1 MSSPSHALHPL
12 SPRRMNQQAFH
23 HSPSLPTDLLGIQ
36 QKSPN
41 RGSDVQSRVA
51 FLNNLSRGGDSPS
64 SVPHS
69 SSGGHS
75 AALQRAVLG
84 REEAESALSN
94 ANAQLSE
101 AQSRERRISERL
113 ESLLEELQTNRER
126 QAHERVVFEKEI
138 KKARKEAFRA
148 GSTVVKLQ
156 EELKHS
162 RTEIKALKDEV
173 AAERDAKENAKQEAF
188 ERDYALASITEELEV
203 LKGRLRSVEA
213 SNRSNSLEAKARQIH
228 KESLGRMSLA
238 EGDLDFLITPRK
250 SKRSADD
257 SENSDDRDTPK
268 QSSSETPQKKQRL
281 SDFTPKD
288 REDIPTHES
297 LLERIEDLEIELF
310 DEKAERADCE
320 AFIEFMKMECQFKA
334 CSCRLAEA
342 RGEEYIYDVEYD
354 RKLKAEAAAEA
365 EKAKQLEEAEQ
376 AEQGKQSEQS
386 SVPTVNNARPPP
398 RHASPPPPQPTQDA
412 NVPVKEENG
421 TEAAQDHVIAFS
433 PATGTFKTIPSPA
446 RDAMTDHDG
455 EPMVISEQ
463 VEPQVQS
470 IDESISR
477 SPLAVTEAKV
487 RHHSPQINPASV
499 LTPSFPSKSA
509 SSAPDDSN
517 MRITPDLPRDPLAEI
532 TNTNEYSTTK
542 TIPLRTESSPTH
554 QFGTIPGTPI
564 NREQAL
570 AQIRAR
576 RGRAQSTKRSVSANE
591 ATVRSARF
599 GATPNR
605 EARRIPG
612 FHQKTGTKSEGDA
625 SERRDMSAPV
635 RFRR

>member
-1 MSSPSHALHPL
+1 
-12 SPRRMNQQAFH
+12 MNQQAFH
-23 HSPSLPTDLLGIQ
+23 HSPSTPTDLLDIQ
-36 QKSPN
+36 HKSPT

-51 FLNNLSRGGDSPS
+51 FLNNLSRGGERDGDSPGS
-64 SVPHS
+64 IPHS
-69 SSGGHS
+69 SSSGNN
-75 AALQRAVLG
+75 AALQRAILG

-113 ESLLEELQTNRER
+113 ESLLEELQTNKER

-148 GSTVVKLQ
+148 GSAVVKLQ
-156 EELKHS
+156 EELKQS
-162 RTEIKALKDEV
+162 RTEIKGLKDDV
-173 AAERDAKENAKQEAF
+173 ATERDAKENAKQEAF

-213 SNRSNSLEAKARQIH
+213 SNRSNSLEAKAKRMH
-228 KESLGRMSLA
+228 RESLGRMSLA
-238 EGDLDFLITPRK
+238 EGDLNFLITPRK
-250 SKRSADD
+250 SKRTADD
-257 SENSDDRDTPK
+257 SVNSDDHETPK
-268 QSSSETPQKKQRL
+268 QSSSGTPQKKQRL
-281 SDFTPKD
+281 SDFTPQD
-288 REDIPTHES
+288 RENITTHES
-297 LLERIEDLEIELF
+297 LLERIEDLEIELY

-365 EKAKQLEEAEQ
+365 EKSKQLEEVKQAEQ
-376 AEQGKQSEQS
+376 AQRPSI
-386 SVPTVNNARPPP
+386 PAVNNARPPP
-398 RHASPPPPQPTQDA
+398 RDAPVPQPQPTEDA
-412 NVPVKEENG
+412 DVPVKEENG
-421 TEAAQDHVIAFS
+421 ADAAEDHVIAFE
-433 PATGTFKTIPSPA
+433 PVTGTFKTIPSPA
-446 RDAMTDHDG
+446 RDAMTQPDR
-455 EPMVISEQ
+455 EPIVISER
-463 VEPQVQS
+463 VEPQVRS

-477 SPLAVTEAKV
+477 SPLAVAKV
-487 RHHSPQINPASV
+487 RQQSPLVTSASV
-499 LTPSFPSKSA
+499 PTPSFPSQSV
-509 SSAPDDSN
+509 SSAPEISSL
-517 MRITPDLPRDPLAEI
+517 RITPDLPRDPLTEI

-542 TIPLRTESSPTH
+542 TIPLRSESSPTH
-554 QFGTIPGTPI
+554 QFGTIPGTRI

-591 ATVRSARF
+591 ATVRAARF
-599 GATPNR
+599 GVTPNR
-605 EARRIPG
+605 DARRIPG
-612 FHQKTGTKSEGDA
+612 LNPQTGTKSEGDA
-625 SERRDMSAPV
+625 GERRDMSAPI